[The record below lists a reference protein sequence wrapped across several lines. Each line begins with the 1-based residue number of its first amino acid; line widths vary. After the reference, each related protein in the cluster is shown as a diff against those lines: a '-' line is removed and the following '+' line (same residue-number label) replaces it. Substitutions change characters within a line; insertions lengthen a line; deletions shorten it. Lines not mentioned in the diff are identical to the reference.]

1 MSYLFA
7 ICDRQERYVSK
18 LAEFFHFKK
27 AIPFQVLAF
36 SSAEKLIEYESHTQV
51 ELLLITEE
59 LFMEYREKLSAE
71 HIILLN
77 ESGIELVKGYRFI
90 YKYQS
95 AEQIMKQVLRIYG
108 EIGDPT
114 RLAMADKTVEL
125 IGVYSPVKR
134 CLQTSFALTL
144 GQLMAQKKRCL
155 YLNFEPFSGFSS
167 LMRRQ
172 YEQDFMD
179 LMYFLGNGVEKFV
192 YKLQGM
198 VESIGELDYIP
209 PALSFMDF
217 AQMDGESIRLFIQE
231 IAMRTDYEIVIL
243 DLSDNLRS
251 LFDIL
256 LGCDKIYTIT
266 RDDRVAQAK
275 LEQYRQ
281 LLEYMQKEEILKHT
295 RMLQLPIFEDI
306 PARLE
311 ELSYSQLAD
320 YIRDKVLNI

>member
-7 ICDRQERYVSK
+7 ICDSQERYVSK
-18 LAEFFHFKK
+18 LAEYFNFKK

-36 SSAEKLIEYESHTQV
+36 SSVEKLIEYESHAQV

-59 LFMEYREKLSAE
+59 LFVEHRANLSAE

-77 ESGIELVKGYRFI
+77 ESGMELVKGYRFI

-114 RLAMADKTVEL
+114 MLAMVNKPIEL

-144 GQLMAQKKRCL
+144 GQLIAKKKKCL

-172 YEQDFMD
+172 YGQDLMD
-179 LMYFLGNGVEKFV
+179 LMYFLSGGVEKFV

-217 AQMDGESIRLFIQE
+217 AQMEGDSIRSFIQE
-231 IAMRTDYEIVIL
+231 IAVRTEYEVVIL
-243 DLSDNLRS
+243 DLSDNLRF

-256 LGCDKIYTIT
+256 PGCDKIYTIT
-266 RDDRVAQAK
+266 RDDSIAQAK

-281 LLEYMQKEEILKHT
+281 LLEYMQKEDILKHT
-295 RMLQLPIFEDI
+295 RMLPLPAFEDI

-320 YIRDKVLNI
+320 YIKDNILDI